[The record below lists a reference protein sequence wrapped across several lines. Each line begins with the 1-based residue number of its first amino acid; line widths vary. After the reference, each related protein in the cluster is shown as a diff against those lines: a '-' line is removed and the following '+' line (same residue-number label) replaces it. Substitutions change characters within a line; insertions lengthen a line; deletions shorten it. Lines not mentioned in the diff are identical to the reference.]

1 MEVSSQVTETKR
13 EFRKGDVHWIEDRLF
28 DEEGTLIDGKTMHPY
43 VIISDSDQN
52 EHGNTVL
59 AVMLSTHL
67 YFTPTRTVLCGYDEL
82 KVSIVKAE
90 SIFTISK
97 ALIGKKICNLRQA
110 DIMNIDRCVKIALG
124 FNTDD

>member
-1 MEVSSQVTETKR
+1 MEVTNQLTEMIRDFK
-13 EFRKGDVHWIEDRLF
+13 KGEVYWVEDRLQDGDGSPI
-28 DEEGTLIDGKTMHPY
+28 DEYTQHPY
-43 VIISDSDQN
+43 VIVSDTERN

-67 YFTPTRTVLCGYDEL
+67 FFTPTRTVLCGYEEL

-110 DIMNIDRCVKIALG
+110 DIMNIDRCLKIALG
-124 FNTDD
+124 FDTED